1 MYHRGG
7 MSNVW
12 RHLALLLL
20 VGMTVGCDRVSKH
33 FAALELAGEP
43 RQSFLADTVRLE
55 YAENAGAF
63 LSLGHDWSY
72 AARTTVFTIG
82 TGLILCLMLAAAF
95 RVQLSG
101 PALVGMAFYFAGGAS
116 NLVDRIVRGSVI
128 DFMNVGVGPLRTGI
142 FNVADMAILLG
153 VGIFV
158 FTHRQSA
165 DHGES
170 EPPDSG
176 GPEGPPYIC
185 PPERQAADEE
195 TGRPGLQVQE
205 DKCRPGLQARQDGDE

>member
-12 RHLALLLL
+12 RRVALLLL

-55 YAENAGAF
+55 YTENSGAF
-63 LSLGHDWSY
+63 LSLGHDWSP
-72 AARTTVFTIG
+72 AVRTTVFTIG
-82 TGLILCLMLAAAF
+82 TGLILCVMVAAAF

-101 PALVGMAFYFAGGAS
+101 PALVGLAFYFAGGAS

-158 FTHRQSA
+158 FTHRRAA
-165 DHGES
+165 DHDGPES
-170 EPPDSG
+170 SDPG
-176 GPEGPPYIC
+176 GPEDPPPTAPPPGPSPSLRT
-185 PPERQAADEE
+185 PSR
-195 TGRPGLQVQE
+195 
-205 DKCRPGLQARQDGDE
+205 

>member
-12 RHLALLLL
+12 RRVALLLL

-33 FAALELAGEP
+33 FASLELAGEP

-55 YAENAGAF
+55 YAENSGAF
-63 LSLGHDWSY
+63 LSLGHDWSEPV
-72 AARTTVFTIG
+72 RTTVFTIG
-82 TGLILCLMLAAAF
+82 TGLVLCVMVAAAF

-101 PALVGMAFYFAGGAS
+101 PALVGVAFYFAGGAS

-158 FTHRQSA
+158 FTHRRAA
-165 DHGES
+165 DHDASES
-170 EPPDSG
+170 SDPG
-176 GPEGPPYIC
+176 GSEGGAGSKDPAYKS
-185 PPERQAADEE
+185 RAD
-195 TGRPGLQVQE
+195 QM
-205 DKCRPGLQARQDGDE
+205 